1 MNIRPAFHENL
12 CHRRD
17 SSLWVR
23 TNKQKVVNKPKL
35 VRCETWEDSG
45 SLVCVDCCVTF
56 RLSEFVVNTQLFG
69 IPEGGERLALRCDV
83 EPVDPYQLH
92 RGTPCGR
99 VGVCSIEVVL
109 KHRQCEDVRHL
120 EEKTKSMHHP

>member
-1 MNIRPAFHENL
+1 M
-12 CHRRD
+12 
-17 SSLWVR
+17 
-23 TNKQKVVNKPKL
+23 
-35 VRCETWEDSG
+35 
-45 SLVCVDCCVTF
+45 
-56 RLSEFVVNTQLFG
+56 VNTQLFG

-109 KHRQCEDVRHL
+109 KHRHCEDV
-120 EEKTKSMHHP
+120 

>member
-1 MNIRPAFHENL
+1 M
-12 CHRRD
+12 
-17 SSLWVR
+17 
-23 TNKQKVVNKPKL
+23 
-35 VRCETWEDSG
+35 
-45 SLVCVDCCVTF
+45 
-56 RLSEFVVNTQLFG
+56 VNTQLFG
-69 IPEGGERLALRCDV
+69 IPEGGKRLALHCDV

-120 EEKTKSMHHP
+120 EKKQKACIIHEDRTRSNSENKNNSRAAKPGCGEASLQPKVTGAVMET